1 MHRPH
6 RVVFD
11 LDVKDSKTEQV
22 RTVRRTFWVSARNQD
37 NAGRQ
42 VLKRF
47 PYAELV
53 EEAPNEEL
61 H

>member
-6 RVVFD
+6 RVTFD
-11 LDVKDSKTEQV
+11 LDVKDGKTREV
-22 RTVRRTFWVSARNQD
+22 RVVRRTFWVSARNQD

-47 PYAELV
+47 PYARLV
-53 EEAPNEEL
+53 EEAA
-61 H
+61 